1 MCTRLQQQFRATIVG
16 GLMAS
21 LFYAHA
27 LFGATP
33 EVEPNDTQAQA
44 QAHPLVITS
53 SGASISAMMGAGPG
67 TSTADLDIYAFD
79 GKAGDVPVI
88 MVVSDGN
95 WDPNVSRLD
104 SRIDAYKLVN
114 DGTYYIAVTPAPRY
128 LGNNFQ
134 PQFPDLGDGGAYT
147 LI

>member
-95 WDPNVSRLD
+95 WDPNVYLFDWAGNQLDWNDDAATLNPGSVSGLD

-114 DGTYYIAVTPAPRY
+114 DGTYY
-128 LGNNFQ
+128 
-134 PQFPDLGDGGAYT
+134 
-147 LI
+147 